1 MAELGRILIAD
12 DEETFLFST
21 AALLREEGYECDC
34 ASDSRT
40 VIEMVKASRYDILIS
55 DINMPGNSELE
66 LLKDLSEI
74 VKGMPV
80 ILMTGYPS
88 VSSAVK
94 SIQLHVV
101 AYMVKPFQF
110 DKLLA
115 QVKTSVEYSRTYRTI
130 CNMKQRLEEWSK
142 DLDNIEKV
150 TGKTSDDV
158 LPVNTFFMLTLRNIA
173 DALLDLK
180 QLTDELAMQSS
191 EQHVCNLL
199 ECSRLNELKDGLVES
214 VKVMEKTKRAFK
226 SKDLG
231 VLRKKLKVL
240 VGKEK
245 HRSHPVSSSE
255 STTKT

>member
-40 VIEMVKASRYDILIS
+40 VIEMIKASRYDILIS

-66 LLKDLSEI
+66 LLRDLSEI

-88 VSSAVK
+88 VSSAIK

-101 AYMVKPFQF
+101 AYMVKPFKF
-110 DKLLA
+110 DELLA
-115 QVKTSVEYSRTYRTI
+115 QVKTSMEYSRTYRTI
-130 CNMKQRLEEWSK
+130 CNTKQRLEEWSK

-150 TGKTSDDV
+150 MGKTTGDA
-158 LPVNTFFMLTLRNIA
+158 LPINTFFMLTLRNIA

-180 QLTDELAMQSS
+180 QLTDELAVQSS

-255 STTKT
+255 STTET